1 MVAETNV
8 LCRSVIKGSWKVA
21 LLVSYHLLQQAEEEA
36 HEEYFKVAATLAEMC
51 GYAEHY
57 NAVLT
62 LARVSNLPG
71 DRGGTSLA
79 ALLGALPE

>member
-1 MVAETNV
+1 MAESNI
-8 LCRSVIKGSWKVA
+8 LCRSVIKGSWKAA
-21 LLVSYHLLQQAEEEA
+21 LLISFYLLREAEEEA
-36 HEEYFKVAATLAEMC
+36 REEYFKVAGTLAEMC

-71 DRGGTSLA
+71 DRGGTNLS
-79 ALLGALPE
+79 ALLGALSG